1 MGYTTIRSQLTEVIT
16 SLETH
21 INDVQEAVDFLKI
34 AREEEDGKEYA
45 EAVES
50 VLTARDQYLS
60 SVLAMDSV
68 NDAVM
73 ALESIEG
80 QLTAAE
86 VAEEW
91 DDIEEDEDDDDGI

>member
-21 INDVQEAVDFLKI
+21 ISDVQEAVDFLKI

-86 VAEEW
+86 TAEEW
-91 DDIEEDEDDDDGI
+91 DDIEEDEDDDDAI

>member
-91 DDIEEDEDDDDGI
+91 DDIEEDEDDDDAI

>member
-21 INDVQEAVDFLKI
+21 ISDVQEAVDFLKI

-91 DDIEEDEDDDDGI
+91 DDIEEDEDDDDAI

>member
-21 INDVQEAVDFLKI
+21 ISDVQEAVDFLKI

-60 SVLAMDSV
+60 SVLAMDAV

-91 DDIEEDEDDDDGI
+91 DDIEEDEDEGEEI